1 MSDQRPLPDA
11 ELDAK
16 RRSDAVAAQA
26 SRVLGDPMRA
36 RRWLRRENRIL
47 GAPPI
52 DLLGTRA
59 GMQAV
64 LDELGRIESGD
75 FV

>member
-26 SRVLGDPMRA
+26 SRVLGDPMKA
-36 RRWLRRENRIL
+36 QWWLRSENRIL